1 MAPHGMHAVRKV
13 RWRLAKVSWLRQE
26 GAGSDAADAARS
38 RLRDAGDARPM
49 RSRAARALGRAI
61 RSLPLQC
68 ALLAGAFWLYHLW
81 LQDYLERTGLVLG
94 ALRPRHLAP
103 LLAILDPHV
112 SLWLVPG
119 VLVVA
124 AFVVFGLRW
133 YLDPRAPAPLLIALS
148 VAAFFV
154 IGLSVAMIDGY
165 RPVPE
170 GWLAPAPLVTYARD
184 SEFYHDVTRVRQFGV
199 PEFLAQFSERAFFKT
214 LALHTRT
221 HPAGPVVFLWYARRF
236 FHHGLLGAT
245 LTTVAFSA
253 FAVWPLYSIG
263 RSLYGSATA
272 RMALALFLIMPNV
285 VTVSTTSMDG
295 PCATV
300 TILALALFLKATRAP
315 LMWAA
320 AFGLALALASFM
332 TYASVFVP
340 LFALIYSLAAVREDR
355 KRWPQLLSV
364 LAIAAITLLVAY
376 GLLYARTGY
385 DPIEAAR
392 AAIRSDHK
400 QMGSRTESL
409 RLWLNLGVAHLMAFF
424 IAVGVPLTVLWARR
438 ALQAVRAAWR
448 GRQADL
454 FTLAFVV
461 SIVSLAFSTLFT
473 MEVERIWLF
482 MAPCVVVPAAHV
494 LQQIAERDRRSA
506 FYWTAALLGVQT
518 LVFQTALRTLW

>member
-1 MAPHGMHAVRKV
+1 
-13 RWRLAKVSWLRQE
+13 VSWLRQE
-26 GAGSDAADAARS
+26 SAGGDASDVARS
-38 RLRDAGDARPM
+38 RLREPGKDAPM
-49 RSRAARALGRAI
+49 RSRTARALALAI
-61 RSLPLQC
+61 RSLPVQC

-81 LQDYLERTGLVLG
+81 LKDYLERTGLVLG

-103 LLAILDPHV
+103 LLATPDVHV

-119 VLVVA
+119 TLVVA
-124 AFVVFGLRW
+124 AFVVFVLRW

-148 VAAFFV
+148 VAAFLV

-170 GWLAPAPLVTYARD
+170 GWMAPAPLVTYARD
-184 SEFYHDVTRVRQFGV
+184 SEFYHDVTRVRQLGV
-199 PEFLAQFSERAFFKT
+199 AQFLGQFSERAFFKT

-221 HPAGPVVFLWYARRF
+221 HPAGPVVFLWYARRL

-272 RMALALFLIMPNV
+272 RMALALFLLMPNV
-285 VTVSTTSMDG
+285 VLVSTTSMDG

-315 LMWAA
+315 LMWAV

-364 LAIAAITLLVAY
+364 LAIAAITVVVAY

-385 DPIEAAR
+385 SPIEAAR
-392 AAIRSDHK
+392 AAIRFDHK
-400 QMGSRTESL
+400 QMGSRTQSV

-424 IAVGVPLTVLWARR
+424 IGVGVPLSVLWGRR
-438 ALQAVRAAWR
+438 AVRTVRDALR
-448 GRQADL
+448 GRQTDL

-461 SIVSLAFSTLFT
+461 SIVLLAFSTLFT

-482 MAPCVVVPAAHV
+482 MAPCVAVPAAHI
-494 LQQIAERDRRSA
+494 LQQLAERDRRAA
-506 FYWTAALLGVQT
+506 FYWTMALLGVQT
-518 LVFQTALRTLW
+518 LAFQTTLRTLW